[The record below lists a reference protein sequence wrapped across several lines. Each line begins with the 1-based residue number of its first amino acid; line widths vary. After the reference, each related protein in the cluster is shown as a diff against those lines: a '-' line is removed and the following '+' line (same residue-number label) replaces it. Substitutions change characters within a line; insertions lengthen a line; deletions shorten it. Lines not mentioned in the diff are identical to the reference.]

1 MTPTEVKKEIKNQL
15 FKQLFSIDRV
25 ISTTIVGSFVDR
37 DDLSGISDI
46 DTIVICDKLDN
57 YIFKRCITSTQKI
70 DLKKC
75 GLFNY
80 SLKINSTFGPL
91 KFDDKNTVVIHL
103 MIYDIASHIAHVT
116 ASPFT
121 CFDWERSNEYI
132 GLSLKE
138 IFPVGTLQYQDFIG
152 ARRSLS
158 NYLEDLNHNQIS
170 YREYSF
176 DEEKVCELKKRSP
189 LDDRHKGEFAYHII
203 KNLITNYNKLITGN
217 NISLTEKDIIKK
229 SQKYFPKNSSN
240 TKNLKKIIAVKL
252 KREKIFPKYSIK
264 LTKSFINQFERLIVE
279 EWEDSINIVFLRHF
293 KTDLNDGSFLG
304 QQRNPGIKK
313 ITKEIRLNNAD
324 LVYSSPLLRSI
335 ETAKAIFNKAKIIT
349 DKRLTEIDYGLAEGI
364 NYNQLSIKFP
374 DIVKCWNEGKDMR
387 FPNGES
393 TIDVLNRL
401 KSFLDFLKKDLIKKK
416 RREICIITHNV
427 VLRCLIG
434 SYYNLNENLWHK
446 LDIPHGIF
454 FEFKFKNGKFFPNIN
469 RNILKKIKM
478 NISYKIK

>member
-1 MTPTEVKKEIKNQL
+1 MNPAEVKKEIKDQLFNQL
-15 FKQLFSIDRV
+15 YSIDRV
-25 ISTTIVGSFVDR
+25 ISTTIVGSFVDKN
-37 DDLSGISDI
+37 DLSGISDI

-57 YIFKRCITSTQKI
+57 DIFEKCITSTQKI

-75 GLFNY
+75 GLFGY

-121 CFDWERSNEYI
+121 CFDWERSNEYV

-152 ARRSLS
+152 ARRSLG
-158 NYLEDLNHNQIS
+158 NYLEDLNQNQIS

-176 DEEKVCELKKRSP
+176 DEEKVCEIKKRNP

-203 KNLITNYNKLITGN
+203 KNLITNYNKLTTGN
-217 NISLTEKDIIKK
+217 NISLVEEEIIKK
-229 SQKYFPKNSSN
+229 SQKYFPENSSN
-240 TKNLKKIIAVKL
+240 TNKLKKIIDIKL
-252 KREKIFPKYSIK
+252 KREKIFPKYSID
-264 LTKSFINQFERLIVE
+264 LTKSFINEFERLIVE
-279 EWEDSINIVFLRHF
+279 DWEDSINIVFLRHF

-304 QQRNPGIKK
+304 QKRNPGIKK
-313 ITKEIRLNNAD
+313 IKQEKELDNTD

-335 ETAKAIFNKAKIIT
+335 ETAKVIFNKVKIIK

-374 DIVKCWNEGKDMR
+374 DIVKCWNEGKDVR
-387 FPNGES
+387 FPNGEN
-393 TIDVLNRL
+393 TKDVLNRL

-416 RREICIITHNV
+416 RGKICIITHNV
-427 VLRCLIG
+427 VLRCLLG
-434 SYYNLNENLWHK
+434 SYYNLNQNQWHK
-446 LDIPHGIF
+446 LDIPHGVF
-454 FEFKFKNGKFFPNIN
+454 FEFKFKNRNFYPNIN
-469 RNILKKIKM
+469 RNILKRIKM
-478 NISYKIK
+478 NISHKIK